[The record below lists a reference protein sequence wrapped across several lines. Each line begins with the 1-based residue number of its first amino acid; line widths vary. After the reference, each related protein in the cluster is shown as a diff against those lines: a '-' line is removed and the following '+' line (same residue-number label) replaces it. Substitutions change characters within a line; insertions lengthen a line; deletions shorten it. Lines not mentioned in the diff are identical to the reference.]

1 MNMIYIW
8 LALVVVFAIF
18 EAATVGLTS
27 IWFAAGALVAMLAS
41 ALGAELW
48 LQIVVFLAISAV
60 LLVFV
65 RQISQK
71 LITPKIEA
79 TNADALIGKIA
90 IVTEEVDNDAGKGE
104 VKVEG
109 KAWTARSETGRNVA
123 IGAKVEIVKIE
134 GVKLIVKE
142 V

>member
-1 MNMIYIW
+1 MIYIW
-8 LALVVVFAIF
+8 LALIIVFAIF

-27 IWFAAGALVAMLAS
+27 IWFAAGALVAMLTA

-48 LQIVVFLAISAV
+48 LQIVVFIVVSAA

-71 LITPKIEA
+71 FITPKIEA
-79 TNADALIGKIA
+79 TNADALIGKIG
-90 IVTEEVDNDAGKGE
+90 IVTEKVDNDAGIGE

-109 KAWTARSETGRNVA
+109 KSWSARSVDGSIVEVNT
-123 IGAKVEIVKIE
+123 KVEITKIE
-134 GVKLIVKE
+134 GVKLIIKNME
-142 V
+142 E